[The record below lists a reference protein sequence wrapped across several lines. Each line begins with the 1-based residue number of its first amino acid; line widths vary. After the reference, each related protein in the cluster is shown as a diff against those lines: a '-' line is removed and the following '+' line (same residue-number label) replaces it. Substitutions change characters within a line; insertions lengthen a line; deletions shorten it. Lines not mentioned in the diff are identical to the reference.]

1 LLNRLDAINLD
12 SAILFV
18 EKCRNF
24 DGGFGAIPGGE
35 SHAGQIFC
43 CVGMLTIL
51 NVKIQEVDR
60 LAEWL
65 AWRQLQCGGLNGR
78 PEKLEDVC
86 YSWWVLSSM
95 AMLNR
100 LAWIDG
106 EKLKTFI
113 LSCQDNVSGG
123 FSDRPDDMADIFHTV
138 FGLAG
143 LSLFGFPGLSAVDP
157 KYCMPTRFL

>member
-1 LLNRLDAINLD
+1 
-12 SAILFV
+12 
-18 EKCRNF
+18 
-24 DGGFGAIPGGE
+24 
-35 SHAGQIFC
+35 
-43 CVGMLTIL
+43 
-51 NVKIQEVDR
+51 
-60 LAEWL
+60 
-65 AWRQLQCGGLNGR
+65 
-78 PEKLEDVC
+78 
-86 YSWWVLSSM
+86 M